1 VKLLYPIPDGIAAKG
16 RQMRFPFARYLA
28 TAIAFGGQFM
38 SARPVLAADA
48 GAFLLSP
55 RESRAI
61 RLGATYADI
70 RLCNDLGSAGIL
82 EAIIGAHEAIQLAPG
97 ICARQ
102 TGDAIQLRNA
112 SAGPVSGIYRS
123 SLNCQMGKGR

>member
-1 VKLLYPIPDGIAAKG
+1 MLF
-16 RQMRFPFARYLA
+16 RFSKTLA
-28 TAIAFGGQFM
+28 MAIVLGGDFICGH
-38 SARPVLAADA
+38 PVVAADA

-61 RLGATYADI
+61 RLGTSYADI
-70 RLCNDLGSAGIL
+70 RLCNDLGSAGTL
-82 EAIIGAHEAIQLAPG
+82 EAVIGVHDAIRIAPG
-97 ICARQ
+97 ICARE

-112 SAGPVSGIYRS
+112 SAGLVSGIFRS